1 MDGEAMATLT
11 RSPKNDLDRDARDLY
26 AALSDLVR
34 LYQFR
39 DRDTICCHDISVTQC
54 YALQSLARGG
64 AMTLNALAADLM
76 LDKSTTS
83 RVVETLERKGYVRR
97 APHPDDARALSID
110 MTAKGRGLCHRIERE
125 LLQEERNII
134 AKLDPDIRRAAIGVV
149 RDLAGLAAARV
160 GRTAACCCEPG
171 ADCAPS
177 K

>member
-1 MDGEAMATLT
+1 MATTT
-11 RSPKNDLDRDARDLY
+11 RTSRAGDLDRDTRDLY
-26 AALSDLVR
+26 AALNDLVR

-64 AMTLNALAADLM
+64 AMTLTALASDLM
-76 LDKSTTS
+76 LDKSTAS

-97 APHPDDARALSID
+97 AAHPDDARALSIE
-110 MTAKGRGLCHRIERE
+110 MTPRGRGLCQRIEHE
-125 LLQEERNII
+125 LLEEEKSII
-134 AKLDPDIRRAAIGVV
+134 AKLDPAVRRAAIGVV

-160 GRTAACCCEPG
+160 GRTAACCCVTE
-171 ADCAPS
+171 D